1 MTKCKICGKRMKLK
15 AADRY
20 EVRIRE
26 QKSALVSAILMAED
40 TIAECFDCPRCGC
53 QNLMQIRE
61 TNVVKGESDDSG
73 RNTESGARQDQ
84 GADGGC

>member
-20 EVRIRE
+20 EVRIRKE
-26 QKSALVSAILMAED
+26 KLMLAMVIPPLRTED

-53 QNLMQIRE
+53 QNLIQIRE
-61 TNVVKGESDDSG
+61 VNVVKGEQQTATKEG
-73 RNTESGARQDQ
+73 E
-84 GADGGC
+84 

>member
-20 EVRIRE
+20 EVKIRKE
-26 QKSALVSAILMAED
+26 KLMLVMTIPPLRTED
-40 TIAECFDCPRCGC
+40 AIAECFDCPRCGC

-61 TNVVKGESDDSG
+61 VNLVKGG
-73 RNTESGARQDQ
+73 
-84 GADGGC
+84 

>member
-20 EVRIRE
+20 EVRIE
-26 QKSALVSAILMAED
+26 KEKLMLAMVSPPLRTEP

-61 TNVVKGESDDSG
+61 TNVVKGEQQ
-73 RNTESGARQDQ
+73 TVTKEGAE
-84 GADGGC
+84 